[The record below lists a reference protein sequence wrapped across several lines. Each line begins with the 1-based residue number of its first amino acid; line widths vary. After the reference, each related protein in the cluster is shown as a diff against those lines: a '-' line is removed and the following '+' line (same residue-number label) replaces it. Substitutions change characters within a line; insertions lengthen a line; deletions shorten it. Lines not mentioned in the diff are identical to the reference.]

1 MVKNRKKMV
10 VVTHRHSP
18 YRLSY
23 NGVVKSSNAHVH
35 ERCVS
40 THCDDVLPM
49 WVFGYASLMWKV
61 DFPYEKKLV
70 GHIKGYCRRF
80 WQGSED
86 HRGKPGKV
94 SRAADQLDIG
104 HWHCH
109 RRCRCRWRCDS
120 DSVSL
125 CLFTLLG
132 RRHAAGD
139 GRWFVKYDGRDWQSV
154 IDWTS
159 RAFTNVSNRIFQPG
173 RVATLI
179 PSEDEKVYIV
189 IVIDIVFVSVT
200 VTMSWLIDCYDCH
213 DIYIYKYCHYIII
226 YKP

>member
-1 MVKNRKKMV
+1 MV
-10 VVTHRHSP
+10 VVTHSP

-40 THCDDVLPM
+40 THCNDVLPM

-104 HWHCH
+104 HCHWHCH

-132 RRHAAGD
+132 RPC
-139 GRWFVKYDGRDWQSV
+139 GRRWQVVRQIWRAWLTERDWLNKQSV
-154 IDWTS
+154 HKC
-159 RAFTNVSNRIFQPG
+159 F
-173 RVATLI
+173 
-179 PSEDEKVYIV
+179 
-189 IVIDIVFVSVT
+189 
-200 VTMSWLIDCYDCH
+200 
-213 DIYIYKYCHYIII
+213 
-226 YKP
+226 